1 MKIILL
7 GYMGSGK
14 TTLGRKLACIIQHQ
28 FIDLDEY
35 IEEQEGWIISQIFE
49 EDGEDYF
56 RKLER
61 VYLHRVIEKE
71 DVVISTGGGTPCFFD
86 NMDQMNEYGKTIYIN
101 MHPKALLPRL
111 ISSPST
117 RPLLAGKDGKEML
130 NYVFKTLRSREKYYH
145 KAKRVV
151 TGYNLT
157 ARKLEKFC
165 YRED

>member
-1 MKIILL
+1 
-7 GYMGSGK
+7 
-14 TTLGRKLACIIQHQ
+14 
-28 FIDLDEY
+28 
-35 IEEQEGWIISQIFE
+35 
-49 EDGEDYF
+49 
-56 RKLER
+56 
-61 VYLHRVIEKE
+61 
-71 DVVISTGGGTPCFFD
+71 
-86 NMDQMNEYGKTIYIN
+86 

>member
-1 MKIILL
+1 MC
-7 GYMGSGK
+7 SGK
-14 TTLGRKLACIIQHQ
+14 TTLGRKLAYNLQHQ

-35 IEEQEGWIISQIFE
+35 VEEQEGRTISQIFE
-49 EDGEDYF
+49 DDGEDYF

-61 VYLHRVIEKE
+61 VYLHKVIDIE

-86 NMDQMNEYGKTIYIN
+86 NMDQMNEHGKTIYIN
-101 MHPKALLPRL
+101 IHPKALLPRL
-111 ISSPST
+111 LSSPST
-117 RPLLAGKDGKEML
+117 RPLLAGKDDKGML
-130 NYVFKTLRSREKYYH
+130 DYVFKKLRSREKYYH

-165 YRED
+165 FIED

>member
-1 MKIILL
+1 MRVFLV

-14 TTLGRKLACIIQHQ
+14 TTLGRKLAYLLQHE

-35 IEEQEGWIISQIFE
+35 IEEQEGRTISQIFE

-61 VYLHRVIEKE
+61 VYLHRIIDRE

-101 MHPKALLPRL
+101 MHPRALLPRL
-111 ISSPST
+111 LSSDDT
-117 RPLLAGKDGKEML
+117 RPLLAGKDEKGML
-130 NYVFKTLRSREKYYH
+130 DFVFKQIRNREKYYNQ
-145 KAKRVV
+145 AERVV

-165 YRED
+165 YRD

>member
-1 MKIILL
+1 MRIFLI

-14 TTLGRKLACIIQHQ
+14 TTLGRKLAYNLQYQ

-35 IEEQEGWIISQIFE
+35 IEKYERRKISQIFE

-61 VYLHRVIEKE
+61 IYLNRVIDKE
-71 DVVISTGGGTPCFFD
+71 DIVISTGGGTPCFFD

-111 ISSPST
+111 LSSTST
-117 RPLLAGKDGKEML
+117 RPLLVEKDEVEML
-130 NYVFKTLRSREKYYH
+130 DYVSKTLRSREKYYH

>member
-1 MKIILL
+1 
-7 GYMGSGK
+7 MGSGK

-35 IEEQEGWIISQIFE
+35 IEEQEGRIISQIFE

-61 VYLHRVIEKE
+61 VYLHKVIEKE